1 MKKSFKL
8 LGVSLLSCS
17 FLIGCNSVDSG
28 AIEESATDFLTHTSI
43 KSSSIVASDAFE
55 VANTLSQAGK
65 DDKGGFYLRYLTPFR
80 VNSTSNVTLTYIRT
94 YGSDVKNVSVSSV
107 YDSVKNSDGKV
118 LYYDGTDLVE
128 KTAESKTDWYI
139 AAYTI
144 KFDST
149 AEGFNAD
156 ALNYM
161 ITAELNVTVG
171 AETKKASK
179 ETSYNLNYDFTG
191 QTIYFKSIVVNGHNW
206 ANDDAGTAVILVD
219 ENNKELNVTY
229 ENETV
234 IRELATY
241 ETNPGYYENTKY
253 WSYTINN
260 SYAKKVKFVRTNPD
274 GKDYWNAETDYITL
288 SPLTNLYAISADQT
302 SIWKDSNE
310 TKDYCAKYD
319 SSLVNFDSLKRAT
332 ATATV
337 SISNPDGGTA
347 TLDAE
352 SYLVGDTAKITV
364 SPNEGYVL
372 SSITNN
378 GVAVEVASNV
388 VYLNLTEEVN
398 NFVVTFEEG
407 TPVSQIMDLY
417 FKAPSNFSYNGT
429 QGYIHL
435 WKDGLSA
442 DVAWPGRKMTWVE
455 KTDNCNIWLIKDI
468 DISNYDYCIFVVW
481 VENEGNYT
489 GVKHQSADTPLSSRG
504 ENNMFVST
512 NDWQCTGSWTTYT
525 KAQQ

>member
-1 MKKSFKL
+1 MKRSFKL

-65 DDKGGFYLRYLTPFR
+65 DDAGGFYLRYLTPFR
-80 VNSTSNVTLTYIRT
+80 VNSTSNVTLTYVRT
-94 YGSDVKNVSVSSV
+94 YGSDVKNAPVSSV
-107 YDSVKNSDGKV
+107 YDSVKTSDGKV
-118 LYYDGTDLVE
+118 LYYDGTELVE

-156 ALNYM
+156 ALNYR

-206 ANDDAGTAVILVD
+206 ANDNAGTAVILVD
-219 ENNKELNVTY
+219 ENNKDLNVTID
-229 ENETV
+229 ENGTV

-260 SYAKKVKFVRTNPD
+260 SYAKKVKFVRTSAD
-274 GKDYWNAETDYITL
+274 GTKYWGAETDYITL

-332 ATATV
+332 ATATI
-337 SISNPDGGTA
+337 SISNPVGGKA
-347 TLDAE
+347 TLDAG

-364 SPNEGYVL
+364 SPNEGYIL

-378 GVAVEVASNV
+378 GVAVEAASNV
-388 VYLNLTEEVN
+388 VYVKLTEEVN

-407 TPVSQIMDLY
+407 TPVSRAVDLY
-417 FKAPSNFSYNGT
+417 FQAPSDYSYYGT

-435 WKDGLSA
+435 WKAGFAA
-442 DVAWPGRKMTWVE
+442 DVAWPGRKMSWVE
-455 KTDNCNIWLIKDI
+455 EVTVAENVKCNIWLIKDI
-468 DISNYDYCIFVVW
+468 DLTNYDYCIFLVSQGS
-481 VENEGNYT
+481 ET
-489 GVKHQSADTPLSSRG
+489 KHQSADISLSTRG

-512 NDWQCTGSWTTYT
+512 NDPKCAGSWTTYT
-525 KAQQ
+525 KA